1 MVESR
6 LQRLQRRARDATL
19 VRNEM
24 LAEDNE
30 PEERVISEDVPTVG

>member
-30 PEERVISEDVPTVG
+30 PEEHVISEDVPTVG